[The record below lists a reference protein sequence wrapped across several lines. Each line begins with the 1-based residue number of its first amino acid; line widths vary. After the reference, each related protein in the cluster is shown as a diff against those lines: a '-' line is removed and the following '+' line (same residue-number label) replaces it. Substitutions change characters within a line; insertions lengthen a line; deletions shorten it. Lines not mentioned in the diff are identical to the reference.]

1 MSSSESSLPEACWA
15 AFVMALLEQD
25 RTLEA
30 DEDGAV
36 AAGAPEAE
44 DVLVEEAEETV
55 GTAVEEP
62 APDPDTE
69 AKENSPMGKG
79 AEESF
84 LSDSTVPM
92 MHMNA
97 TPGTTDADH
106 SFQTEGL
113 SRAVI
118 HGSFLEDDSLMQ
130 TPPLIRDG
138 RLHTP
143 GSGSTSFTSVPAAD
157 LARQHFEWAQELES
171 VDQKQADLMMTQ
183 WKLIRS
189 QTGMLAQQ
197 LVELRK
203 ELDFVKHEQRQT
215 SQLMEQQCRE
225 SKDVQQRLGATLQ
238 QSVQETH
245 MSLARMRT
253 EVQKRPSKESDAQ
266 KRLQSLETW
275 AAPAVRKLEC
285 EVAEL
290 RSATDV
296 SVKQVCQL
304 KDQLLQQIDEWKAGH
319 AVVMEHSTK
328 WQDRV
333 RKGLR
338 ALMNAHESHRSEVQ
352 EIQQSLQ
359 ESFEQKL
366 HTKFAEVQRRMDECS
381 TQKDSH
387 QDIENRLND
396 FEAMLD
402 TTLEGHSKGMERKLS
417 DVESR
422 FQDLENS
429 DKLLKVSL
437 NQEIAARHS
446 MVEVLDQMLKT
457 ETSRIATSVSE
468 QVAVSHLDWKESQ
481 KAMLEHLSK
490 ETTDRQEQARAIN
503 ADLQSLAGGLGE
515 RVSRL
520 EGGWHSVRQDWREAK
535 GNVRALQG
543 QLQEL
548 EASLD
553 AGLQGL
559 RSELQSCLREE
570 RLKRE
575 VNGTGMAEQIQA
587 WEDFHKHLRQFY
599 MSHTTLPA
607 GDTRHSEPDMTMER
621 LAELLRCSQE
631 SETSHA
637 DVPEILRSSR
647 LSDL

>member
-1 MSSSESSLPEACWA
+1 
-15 AFVMALLEQD
+15 MALLEQD
-25 RTLEA
+25 RSLDLEA
-30 DEDGAV
+30 DEDCAV
-36 AAGAPEAE
+36 MTAGTAPAEAE
-44 DVLVEEAEETV
+44 DVLVEEVEEAV
-55 GTAVEEP
+55 GTPAVEEP
-62 APDPDTE
+62 APDPEPE
-69 AKENSPMGKG
+69 AKENSPLGKG

-106 SFQTEGL
+106 SFQTEGM
-113 SRAVI
+113 SRAVL
-118 HGSFLEDDSLMQ
+118 HGSFLEDDSLM
-130 TPPLIRDG
+130 TPPIRDG
-138 RLHTP
+138 RFHTP
-143 GSGSTSFTSVPAAD
+143 GTGSTSFTSVPAAD

-203 ELDFVKHEQRQT
+203 EVDFVKHEQRQT

-253 EVQKRPSKESDAQ
+253 EVQKRASKDSDAQ

-366 HTKFAEVQRRMDECS
+366 QTKFAEVQRRMDEC
-381 TQKDSH
+381 TMQKDSH
-387 QDIENRLND
+387 LDIENRLND

-417 DVESR
+417 DMESR

-515 RVSRL
+515 RVSRV
-520 EGGWHSVRQDWREAK
+520 EGAWHSVRQDWREAK

-553 AGLQGL
+553 TGLQGL

-599 MSHTTLPA
+599 MSHTTLPT
-607 GDTRHSEPDMTMER
+607 GDTRHSEPDGPDMTMER

-631 SETSHA
+631 SGTSH